1 MKVLKLAIVLVI
13 LLSIGMLT
21 GCQEGYAHQ
30 SNSMKTEKVVF
41 EPTGTGFWKPKITY

>member
-1 MKVLKLAIVLVI
+1 MKVLKLAIVMVV

-30 SNSMKTEKVVF
+30 SNSTKTEKVVF
-41 EPTGTGFWKPKITY
+41 EPTGTGFWKPTTAY